1 MLTLVWT
8 ILIFCAIIFIHELG
22 HFVAAKLVGVTVHEF
37 SIGMGPKIFGFN
49 KNKTDYSIRILPIG
63 GYVKL
68 EGEDGES
75 DDEGALC
82 NKKPW
87 QKFAVLFAGGFMN
100 FVLGFLIFVFITANS
115 SITSN
120 IIDTTL
126 DGYSMQ
132 AVGFMPGDKIVAM
145 EANGKTQKIRS
156 YNDITLFNIKHG
168 EINANITVER
178 NGEKITK
185 YVEVKASE
193 DGRKIFGFSP
203 KILPNTFKNVIVAS
217 LDRSVFVVKLVF
229 LSLLWLITGKA
240 KLSEVSGPVGIV
252 SEINTTVSQ
261 GSFVGF
267 LSTLSLAG
275 LISINLG
282 VMNLLPLPALDGG
295 RIVFVIIEKII
306 GHKISADKEG
316 FVHFIGFALL
326 MALMIFVTFSDILKL
341 FT

>member
-22 HFVAAKLVGVTVHEF
+22 HFIFAKLVGVTVHEF

-75 DDEGALC
+75 EDEGALC

-87 QKFAVLFAGGFMN
+87 QKFLVLFAGGFMN
-100 FVLGFLIFVFITANS
+100 FVLGFLIFVFIVLNS
-115 SITSN
+115 NIASN
-120 IIDTTL
+120 IIDTPL
-126 DGYSMQ
+126 EGYSMSK
-132 AVGFMPGDKIVAM
+132 AGFVSGDKIIAM

-156 YNDITLFNIKHG
+156 YNDITLFKIKNG
-168 EINANITVER
+168 DVSANITVER

-185 YVEVKASE
+185 YIEVKPSD
-193 DGRKIFGFSP
+193 DGTMIYGFSP
-203 KILPNTFKNVIVAS
+203 KILPHTFKNVIFAAF
-217 LDRSVFVVKLVF
+217 DRCIFVIKLVF

-341 FT
+341 FS